1 MFLNEQTFTS
11 GSSAVWLQ
19 LSKTYSEIYFR
30 RLDEIMKLMNEF
42 QIYFCDLGEFKRPT
56 VNNSLNQSVRLF
68 AFWIIFLKKSTYT
81 LSQYS
86 KSAINQKSNESKKW
100 QRPE

>member
-1 MFLNEQTFTS
+1 MATTEQNFS
-11 GSSAVWLQ
+11 QIKKYVQG
-19 LSKTYSEIYFR
+19 EIFFR

-68 AFWIIFLKKSTYT
+68 AF
-81 LSQYS
+81 
-86 KSAINQKSNESKKW
+86 
-100 QRPE
+100 